1 MEIARIIARTVA
13 FVHNLFHRTRV
24 DDALDEELRAYVAGV
39 VAEKVRDGIPPRDAE
54 RAARLELGGYD
65 VVKEKVRDIRTGALL
80 DGVLRDCRFA
90 ARTLRK
96 TPVFTV
102 VAVIALALGI
112 GATTAMLSVVRSVLV
127 EPLSYA
133 DADHLAVILHDG
145 RNPASPRNF
154 NDWRAQTR
162 SFSDMAAAEYWSPDL
177 TSGDNPTQVPALRI
191 TSGMLP
197 MLGVA
202 PLLGRV
208 FSPAEEQP
216 GNDHVVVLGYG
227 LWQRMFA
234 GRRDVLGATM
244 SLDGSIY
251 TVIGVMP
258 KSFTFAP
265 FWRTDAEVW
274 GPLALANRLND
285 GQSLRIFARLAP
297 GVTLERARADLGAVT
312 AALEARDPGS
322 NRNVVLTPLKEKVVG
337 DLRTPLLTL
346 LVAVTF
352 VLLTACANVAHM
364 LLARAAARQ
373 RELSLRTALGA
384 TRARLFAQM
393 LVESILLAVL
403 GGGAGFALA
412 AVGIHALVAA
422 SPAIIPRVASVTLDG
437 GVLAI
442 AVIISAA
449 TVIVFGLLPALRAAR
464 VDPVETFRDG
474 DRASS
479 DGRGRARVRNAL
491 VASEFALALVLLIG
505 AGLMI
510 RTLIALQRID
520 PGFDPR
526 NVVSMIVS
534 TAGTPAADTGR
545 HAAFYVNSL
554 TRVRAL
560 PGVESA
566 SYINHRP
573 FDGDMWGFAFRLE
586 GAPHPRPGDWPTATF
601 RVVFPRY
608 FETMRIPILRGR
620 DVAETDRLDTPG
632 VVVINEFMA
641 KTHWPG
647 LDPIGRRI
655 TLDDSTWLTVVG
667 IVKDNVRESLSA
679 PHEEEMFFA
688 FAQRPRYLKGLGASR
703 TMTLVARVACPRTEC
718 DASTFVAPIR
728 DAIRSVE
735 RNAPISAVATFR
747 ALARTATAE
756 SRFYLLLLAAFAAIA
771 VVLAAVG
778 IYGVMA
784 YAVSRRTHEIGIRI
798 ALGAEPG
805 SVMRAVV
812 GEGVSMASIGAA
824 AGLATALGLTR
835 LMRGIL
841 YGVSPFD
848 VWTFAAVTALL
859 VAVALVATLVP
870 ARRATRVDPL
880 IALRSD

>member
-1 MEIARIIARTVA
+1 
-13 FVHNLFHRTRV
+13 
-24 DDALDEELRAYVAGV
+24 
-39 VAEKVRDGIPPRDAE
+39 
-54 RAARLELGGYD
+54 
-65 VVKEKVRDIRTGALL
+65 
-80 DGVLRDCRFA
+80 
-90 ARTLRK
+90 
-96 TPVFTV
+96 
-102 VAVIALALGI
+102 
-112 GATTAMLSVVRSVLV
+112 
-127 EPLSYA
+127 
-133 DADHLAVILHDG
+133 
-145 RNPASPRNF
+145 
-154 NDWRAQTR
+154 
-162 SFSDMAAAEYWSPDL
+162 
-177 TSGDNPTQVPALRI
+177 
-191 TSGMLP
+191 
-197 MLGVA
+197 
-202 PLLGRV
+202 
-208 FSPAEEQP
+208 
-216 GNDHVVVLGYG
+216 
-227 LWQRMFA
+227 
-234 GRRDVLGATM
+234 
-244 SLDGSIY
+244 
-251 TVIGVMP
+251 
-258 KSFTFAP
+258 
-265 FWRTDAEVW
+265 
-274 GPLALANRLND
+274 
-285 GQSLRIFARLAP
+285 
-297 GVTLERARADLGAVT
+297 
-312 AALEARDPGS
+312 
-322 NRNVVLTPLKEKVVG
+322 
-337 DLRTPLLTL
+337 
-346 LVAVTF
+346 
-352 VLLTACANVAHM
+352 
-364 LLARAAARQ
+364 
-373 RELSLRTALGA
+373 
-384 TRARLFAQM
+384 
-393 LVESILLAVL
+393 
-403 GGGAGFALA
+403 
-412 AVGIHALVAA
+412 
-422 SPAIIPRVASVTLDG
+422 
-437 GVLAI
+437 
-442 AVIISAA
+442 
-449 TVIVFGLLPALRAAR
+449 
-464 VDPVETFRDG
+464 VDPIDTFRDG

-479 DGRGRARVRNAL
+479 DGRGRTRVRNAL

-534 TAGTPAADTGR
+534 TAGTPAADTAH

-586 GAPHPRPGDWPTATF
+586 GAAHPRPGDWPTATF

-608 FETMRIPILRGR
+608 FATMRIPILRGR

-655 TLDDSTWLTVVG
+655 TLDDSSWLTVVG

-679 PHEEEMFFA
+679 PHEEEMFLA

-703 TMTLVARVACPRTEC
+703 TMTLVARVACLRAEC
-718 DASTFVAPIR
+718 DASAHVAPIR

-735 RNAPISAVATFR
+735 RSAPISAVATFS

-824 AGLATALGLTR
+824 VGLATALGLTR

-859 VAVALVATLVP
+859 IAVALVATLVP

>member
-1 MEIARIIARTVA
+1 MDIARIIARTVA
-13 FVHNLFHRTRV
+13 FVRNLFHRARV

-39 VAEKVRDGIPPRDAE
+39 VAEKVRDGMPPRDAE

-80 DGVLRDCRFA
+80 DGLLRDCRFA

-96 TPVFTV
+96 TPVFTA

-133 DADHLAVILHDG
+133 DADRLAVILHDG

-191 TSGMLP
+191 TSRMLP

-208 FSPAEEQP
+208 FSPAEEEP

-234 GRRDVLGATM
+234 GRRDVLGSTV

-258 KSFTFAP
+258 KSFVFAP
-265 FWRTDAEVW
+265 FWSTDAQVW
-274 GPLALANRLND
+274 APLALANRLND

-312 AALEARDPGS
+312 ATLEARDPGS
-322 NRNVVLTPLKEKVVG
+322 NRNVFLTPLKEKVVG
-337 DLRTPLLTL
+337 NIRTPLLTL

-393 LVESILLAVL
+393 LVESILLALL

-412 AVGIHALVAA
+412 VLGIHALVAA

-442 AVIISAA
+442 AVTISAA

-464 VDPVETFRDG
+464 VDPVESFRDG

-505 AGLMI
+505 TGLMI

-534 TAGTPAADTGR
+534 TAGTPAADTGITLP
-545 HAAFYVNSL
+545 FYDDSL
-554 TRVRAL
+554 ARVRAL
-560 PGVESA
+560 PGIESA

-573 FDGDMWGFAFRLE
+573 FDGDMWGFEFRLE
-586 GAPHPRPGDWPTATF
+586 GAPHPRPGRLADRDLSRRVPALLRDDANPDPPRPRHRGDGSTGHAGRRRDQRVHGEDALARSGPDRPAHHPRRLDLAHRGRHRQGQRARIAVGAARGGDVPCIRATA
-601 RVVFPRY
+601 RVSEGTRRLSNDDACRAGRVPARRVRR
-608 FETMRIPILRGR
+608 ERLRG
-620 DVAETDRLDTPG
+620 ADT
-632 VVVINEFMA
+632 
-641 KTHWPG
+641 
-647 LDPIGRRI
+647 RRHSI
-655 TLDDSTWLTVVG
+655 
-667 IVKDNVRESLSA
+667 RR
-679 PHEEEMFFA
+679 
-688 FAQRPRYLKGLGASR
+688 AQRADFGGGH
-703 TMTLVARVACPRTEC
+703 VQ
-718 DASTFVAPIR
+718 
-728 DAIRSVE
+728 
-735 RNAPISAVATFR
+735 

-841 YGVSPFD
+841 YGVSPLD

-859 VAVALVATLVP
+859 VAVALVASLVP

>member
-1 MEIARIIARTVA
+1 MDIARIIARTVA
-13 FVHNLFHRTRV
+13 FVRNLFHRARV

-39 VAEKVRDGIPPRDAE
+39 VAEKVRDGMPPRDAE

-80 DGVLRDCRFA
+80 DGLLRDCRFA

-96 TPVFTV
+96 TPVFTA

-133 DADHLAVILHDG
+133 DADRLAVILHDG

-191 TSGMLP
+191 TSRMLP

-208 FSPAEEQP
+208 FSPAEEEP

-234 GRRDVLGATM
+234 GRRDVLGSTV

-258 KSFTFAP
+258 KSFVFAP
-265 FWRTDAEVW
+265 FWSTDAQVW
-274 GPLALANRLND
+274 APLALANRLND

-312 AALEARDPGS
+312 ATLEARDPGS

-337 DLRTPLLTL
+337 NIRTPLLTL

-384 TRARLFAQM
+384 TRARLIAQM
-393 LVESILLAVL
+393 LVESVLLALL

-412 AVGIHALVAA
+412 AWGIHALVAA

-442 AVIISAA
+442 AVTISAA

-479 DGRGRARVRNAL
+479 EGRGRARVRNAL

-534 TAGTPAADTGR
+534 TAGTPAADSGR
-545 HAAFYVNSL
+545 HASFYVDSL
-554 TRVRAL
+554 ARVRAL
-560 PGVESA
+560 PGIESA

-573 FDGDMWGFAFRLE
+573 FDGDVWGFEFRLE
-586 GAPHPRPGDWPTATF
+586 GAPHPRPGDWPTATY

-608 FETMRIPILRGR
+608 FATMRIPILRGR
-620 DVAETDRLDTPG
+620 DVAETDR
-632 VVVINEFMA
+632 A
-641 KTHWPG
+641 
-647 LDPIGRRI
+647 GRARRRR
-655 TLDDSTWLTVVG
+655 D
-667 IVKDNVRESLSA
+667 
-679 PHEEEMFFA
+679 
-688 FAQRPRYLKGLGASR
+688 QRVHG
-703 TMTLVARVACPRTEC
+703 E
-718 DASTFVAPIR
+718 D
-728 DAIRSVE
+728 
-735 RNAPISAVATFR
+735 
-747 ALARTATAE
+747 ALARPGPDRPAHHARRLDLAHRGRHRQGQRARIAVGAARRGDVPSVRATAW
-756 SRFYLLLLAAFAAIA
+756 
-771 VVLAAVG
+771 
-778 IYGVMA
+778 
-784 YAVSRRTHEIGIRI
+784 VSEGTRR
-798 ALGAEPG
+798 L
-805 SVMRAVV
+805 SNDD
-812 GEGVSMASIGAA
+812 
-824 AGLATALGLTR
+824 AGCAGR
-835 LMRGIL
+835 
-841 YGVSPFD
+841 
-848 VWTFAAVTALL
+848 
-859 VAVALVATLVP
+859 VP
-870 ARRATRVDPL
+870 ARRVRRERLRGADTRRHSIRRAQRADFGGGHVQRACSNRDRGVALLSAVARRVRRHRRRPRGGRDLRRDGLRRVETDPRDRHSDRAWRRTW
-880 IALRSD
+880 IRDARGRRRGACPWRRSARPSGWRRRSGSRG

>member
-1 MEIARIIARTVA
+1 MDIVRIVARAGAFAR
-13 FVHNLFHRTRV
+13 NLFHRTRV
-24 DDALDEELRAYVAGV
+24 DDALDEELRAYVAGI
-39 VAEKVRDGIPPRDAE
+39 VAEKVRAGMSPRDAE

-65 VVKEKVRDIRTGALL
+65 VVKENVRDARTGALL
-80 DGVLRDCRFA
+80 DGLLRDCRFA

-96 TPVFTV
+96 TPMFTV
-102 VAVIALALGI
+102 VAVVALALGI
-112 GATTAMLSVVRSVLV
+112 GATTTMLSVVRSVLV
-127 EPLSYA
+127 QPLSYA
-133 DADHLAVILHDG
+133 DADRLAVILHDG

-154 NDWRAQTR
+154 RDWRAQTR

-191 TSGMLP
+191 TSRMLP

-208 FSPAEEQP
+208 FSAAEEEP
-216 GNDHVVVLGYG
+216 GNDHVVVLSYG
-227 LWQRMFA
+227 LWQRMFG
-234 GRRDVLGATM
+234 GRRGVLGSTV

-258 KSFTFAP
+258 KSFVFAP
-265 FWRTDAEVW
+265 FWSTNAQVW
-274 GPLALANRLND
+274 APLALSSRLND

-297 GVTLERARADLGAVT
+297 GTTFESARADLGAVT

-337 DLRTPLLTL
+337 SIRTPLLTL

-384 TRARLFAQM
+384 TRSRLIVQM
-393 LVESILLAVL
+393 LVESVVLALL

-412 AVGIHALVAA
+412 AWGIRALVAA

-437 GVLAI
+437 HVLAI
-442 AVIISAA
+442 AVAISAA
-449 TVIVFGLLPALRAAR
+449 TVIAFGLLPALKAAR
-464 VDPVETFRDG
+464 VDPAETFRDG

-534 TAGTPAADTGR
+534 TAGTPAADSGH
-545 HAAFYVNSL
+545 HASFYVNSL
-554 TRVRAL
+554 ARVRAL
-560 PGVESA
+560 PGIESA

-573 FDGDMWGFAFRLE
+573 FDGDMWGFEFRLE
-586 GAPHPRPGDWPTATF
+586 GAPHPRPGDWPTAIF

-608 FETMRIPILRGR
+608 FAAMRIPILGGR
-620 DVAETDRLDTPG
+620 DVAETDRLDAPG

-667 IVKDNVRESLSA
+667 IVKDDVRESLSA
-679 PHEEEMFFA
+679 PHEEEMFLP
-688 FAQRPRYLKGLGASR
+688 FAQRPAYLMGRGASR
-703 TMTLVARVACPRTEC
+703 TMTLVARVACPRIEC
-718 DASTFVAPIR
+718 DASAFVAPIR
-728 DAIRSVE
+728 GAIRSVE
-735 RNAPISAVATFR
+735 RNAPISAVVTFS

-756 SRFYLLLLAAFAAIA
+756 SRFYLLLLVAFAAIA

-812 GEGVSMASIGAA
+812 GEGLTMASIGAVV
-824 AGLATALGLTR
+824 GLATALALTR

-841 YGVSPFD
+841 YGVSPLD
-848 VWTFAAVTALL
+848 AWTFAAVTALL
-859 VAVALVATLVP
+859 VAVALGATLVP

>member
-1 MEIARIIARTVA
+1 MAP
-13 FVHNLFHRTRV
+13 F
-24 DDALDEELRAYVAGV
+24 
-39 VAEKVRDGIPPRDAE
+39 
-54 RAARLELGGYD
+54 
-65 VVKEKVRDIRTGALL
+65 LL
-80 DGVLRDCRFA
+80 DGLLRDCRFA

-96 TPVFTV
+96 TPMFTV
-102 VAVIALALGI
+102 VAVLALALGI
-112 GATTAMLSVVRSVLV
+112 GATTTMLSVVRAVLV
-127 EPLSYA
+127 DPLAYS
-133 DADHLAVILHDG
+133 DADRLAVILHDG

-208 FSPAEEQP
+208 FSAAEEQP
-216 GNDHVVVLGYG
+216 GNDHVIVLGYG

-234 GRRDVLGATM
+234 GRRDVLGSTI

-258 KSFTFAP
+258 KSFVFAP
-265 FWRTDAEVW
+265 FWSTNAQLW
-274 GPLALANRLND
+274 APLALGNRLND
-285 GQSLRIFARLAP
+285 GRSLRIFARLAP
-297 GVTLERARADLGAVT
+297 GVTFERARADLGAVT
-312 AALEARDPGS
+312 AALEAKDPGTD
-322 NRNVVLTPLKEKVVG
+322 RNVVLTPLKEKVVG
-337 DLRTPLLTL
+337 NIRTPLLTL
-346 LVAVTF
+346 LVAVAF

-384 TRARLFAQM
+384 TRARLVAQM
-393 LVESILLAVL
+393 FVESVLLALV

-412 AVGIHALVAA
+412 AWGIHALVAA
-422 SPAIIPRVASVTLDG
+422 SPAIIPRVASVTLDR

-442 AVIISAA
+442 AVALSAA
-449 TVIVFGLLPALRAAR
+449 TVIVFGLLPALRATR
-464 VDPVETFRDG
+464 VDPVDTFRDG
-474 DRASS
+474 DRATS
-479 DGRGRARVRNAL
+479 DGRGRTGLRNAL

-510 RTLIALQRID
+510 RTLTALQRID

-534 TAGTPAADTGR
+534 TAGTPAADTER
-545 HAAFYVNSL
+545 HASFYVNSL
-554 TRVRAL
+554 ARVRAL
-560 PGVESA
+560 PGIESA

-586 GAPHPRPGDWPTATF
+586 GAPHPRPGDWPGATY
-601 RVVFPRY
+601 RVVFPGY
-608 FETMRIPILRGR
+608 FATMRIPILRGR
-620 DVAETDRLDTPG
+620 DVTETDRLGTPG
-632 VVVINEFMA
+632 VVLINEFMA
-641 KTHWPG
+641 RTHWPG

-655 TLDDSTWLTVVG
+655 TLDDSSWLTVVG

-679 PHEEEMFFA
+679 PHEEEMFLP
-688 FAQRPRYLKGLGASR
+688 FAQQPRYLKGLGASR
-703 TMTLVARVACPRTEC
+703 TVTLVARVACPRVEC
-718 DASTFVAPIR
+718 DASAYVAPILNT
-728 DAIRSVE
+728 IRSVE
-735 RNAPISAVATFR
+735 RNAPISSVVTLS
-747 ALARTATAE
+747 ALARIATAE
-756 SRFYLLLLAAFAAIA
+756 SRFYVLLLATFAAIA

-805 SVMRAVV
+805 SVMRTVV
-812 GEGVSMASIGAA
+812 GEGLSMASAGAA
-824 AGLATALGLTR
+824 VGLATALGLTR

-841 YGVSPFD
+841 YGVSPLD
-848 VWTFAAVTALL
+848 VWTFVAVTALL
-859 VAVALVATLVP
+859 VAVALVASLVP

-880 IALRSD
+880 VALRSD